1 MTNDNGLIS
10 VASDRVHLTKSRA
23 CTTKTYEKV
32 DKNDKKPK
40 TYNSIDF

>member
-1 MTNDNGLIS
+1 MTNDSIKS
-10 VASDRVHLTKSRA
+10 VANDRVHLTKSMYNKNIRH
-23 CTTKTYEKV
+23 EKV